1 LRILAPRRCCY
12 TEPTMTRIER
22 NRHRV
27 LLLLLATLLMRV
39 AIPVGYM
46 PAAAGSGLLFELCPE
61 GMPASVMQAL
71 GGHHHHHQAHSD
83 RSSNQS
89 EASFDAEQCPVGHM
103 LSSAMATE
111 AVQALDVEP
120 VLATY
125 ACPVTVSQTNV
136 TRTAYRS
143 RAPPTELL

>member
-1 LRILAPRRCCY
+1 
-12 TEPTMTRIER
+12 MTRIDR

-61 GMPASVMQAL
+61 GLPPSVMQAL
-71 GGHHHHHQAHSD
+71 GGHHHQAHS
-83 RSSNQS
+83 NKS
-89 EASFDAEQCPVGHM
+89 ETSFDAEQCPVGHM

-120 VLATY
+120 ILAIYT
-125 ACPVTVSQTNV
+125 CPVTVSQTSV

-143 RAPPTELL
+143 RAPPTELLS

>member
-1 LRILAPRRCCY
+1 
-12 TEPTMTRIER
+12 MTRIDR

-71 GGHHHHHQAHSD
+71 NPQHHHHHEPSD
-83 RSSNQS
+83 EAQS
-89 EASFDAEQCPVGHM
+89 SFDAEQCPVGHM
-103 LSSAMATE
+103 LASAIACDVAELPSLEPPALVFDVQIIRSHTRKTR
-111 AVQALDVEP
+111 AVYL
-120 VLATY
+120 
-125 ACPVTVSQTNV
+125 
-136 TRTAYRS
+136 S
-143 RAPPTELL
+143 RAPPPEEWS

>member
-1 LRILAPRRCCY
+1 
-12 TEPTMTRIER
+12 MTRIDR

-83 RSSNQS
+83 KS

-125 ACPVTVSQTNV
+125 AYPATVSQTNV

-143 RAPPTELL
+143 RAPPTELLS

>member
-1 LRILAPRRCCY
+1 MRILAPRLSCY

-83 RSSNQS
+83 QS

-125 ACPVTVSQTNV
+125 ASPATVSQSNT

-143 RAPPTELL
+143 RAPPTELLS